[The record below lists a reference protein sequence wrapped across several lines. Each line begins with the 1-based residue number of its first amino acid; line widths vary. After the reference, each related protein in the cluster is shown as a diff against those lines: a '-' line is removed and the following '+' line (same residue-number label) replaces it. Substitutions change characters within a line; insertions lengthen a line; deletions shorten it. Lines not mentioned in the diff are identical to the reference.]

1 MQPMN
6 MLELKYYLKDL
17 ERQAKRDEAFVS
29 APSPCVLCAMLSD
42 ALRRALRFLLQSLPI
57 RSLHTA
63 ESR

>member
-42 ALRRALRFLLQSLPI
+42 ALRRALRLLLQSLAGGP
-57 RSLHTA
+57 HPTA